1 MIIIL
6 LYYIGPAC
14 KTFTPLLSV
23 LHEEAQE
30 EGIEF
35 QVVYVSSDDTAEMCS
50 NYMTKTHGD
59 WLRISYENEQRH
71 DLKQRYGVFAGKEQ
85 REFPGTTRKSGIPTL
100 VVIGRDGE
108 EKAMLDCD
116 DPKLLKEMESKGSG
130 FLKRWEA
137 FKW

>member
-1 MIIIL
+1 
-6 LYYIGPAC
+6 
-14 KTFTPLLSV
+14 

-59 WLRISYENEQRH
+59 WLRVSYENEQRRE
-71 DLKQRYGVFAGKEQ
+71 LKQRYGVFAGKEQ
-85 REFPGTTRKSGIPTL
+85 REFPDTTRKSGIPTL

-116 DPKLLKEMESKGSG
+116 DPKVLKEIESKGSG
-130 FLKRWEA
+130 FLERWEA